1 VATKATVR
9 AEGVRGKGGALAEA
23 ADADLFLLAMPDLI
37 FVFDEQSRFQT
48 IYAQDEALLAAP
60 ARVLRGRRI
69 ADFFPAVVVQAFDER
84 IAIARAGNVPPPME
98 YDVDLGDGP
107 RRFEGR
113 FSHVGDGRV
122 LVACRDMTE
131 VRAEEARR
139 REFTA
144 RLTEAQK
151 LESLGV
157 LAGGIA
163 HDFNNL
169 LTTIRSNTAAAAA
182 APGDQEL
189 VVAALDDIE
198 RASARAAELCR
209 QMLVYGGR
217 APKGTLPIAL
227 TSVVEETRLLLEA
240 SLGKKVSFKVV
251 SEKGPT
257 ILGDGAELRQLT
269 MNLVTNASE
278 ALDER
283 GGTVTIE
290 TGERT
295 FTEEELATMY
305 RSDET
310 APGPFATLIV
320 RDDGPGMDAE
330 VRRRIFEPFFST
342 KFAGRGLGLTAALGI
357 VRRHHGAIHVESSPN
372 EGTTVLVA
380 IPANTERTTPV
391 EVPPPITEP
400 GQSQA
405 LVVLVVDDEP
415 QVRRAAFRLLRQEGH
430 EAIEAADGFEAE
442 RILRARADI
451 DMVLLDL
458 TMPVRSGVE
467 TFQAL
472 RAEEPSLPV
481 VFSSGYAEEELRS
494 RAPAEK
500 TLNYLPKPYSRDELR
515 AVLAWALTARRLRRR
530 AT

>member
-1 VATKATVR
+1 MATKATVR

-169 LTTIRSNTAAAAA
+169 LTTIRSNTAAAA

>member
-1 VATKATVR
+1 MATKATVR
-9 AEGVRGKGGALAEA
+9 ADGVRGKAGALAEP

-84 IAIARAGNVPPPME
+84 IAVARAGKVPPPME

-169 LTTIRSNTAAAAA
+169 LTTIRGNAAAAAA
-182 APGDQEL
+182 APDDQSL
-189 VVAALDDIE
+189 VVAALEDIE

-217 APKGTLPIAL
+217 APKGSFPLTLDAI
-227 TSVVEETRLLLEA
+227 VEETRLLLEA
-240 SLGKKVSFKVV
+240 SLGKQVAFKVV
-251 SEKGPT
+251 GQTGPT
-257 ILGDGAELRQLT
+257 ILGDAAELRQLA

-278 ALDER
+278 ALVD
-283 GGTVTIE
+283 GGTVTVE
-290 TGERT
+290 TGERAL
-295 FTEEELATMY
+295 TEGELATMY

-310 APGPFATLIV
+310 APGLFATLLV
-320 RDDGPGMDAE
+320 RDDGPGMTEE

-357 VRRHHGAIHVESSPN
+357 VRRHHGAIQVESSPTQ
-372 EGTTVLVA
+372 GTTVLVA
-380 IPANTERTTPV
+380 IPVNTERLTPI
-391 EVPPPITEP
+391 EAPPPTTEP
-400 GQSQA
+400 GQPQA

-415 QVRRAAFRLLRQEGH
+415 QVRRAALRLLRQEGH
-430 EAIEAADGFEAE
+430 EAVEASDGFEAE
-442 RILRARADI
+442 RIIRERADV

-458 TMPVRSGVE
+458 TMPLRSGVE

-500 TLNYLPKPYSRDELR
+500 TLNFLPKPYSRDELR
-515 AVLAWALTARRLRRR
+515 AVLAWALTARRQRRR